1 MYDECKNELDDQT
14 TAVEY
19 INKVRQRPSTN
30 MPAINSGATWLKA
43 TTKSEVFE
51 RIKHE
56 RAVELI
62 AEGHRWFDLRRWNI
76 AKDVLPG
83 DVYGATGQRMM
94 TRTFL
99 DRDMLWPIPGVEIER
114 NPALEPNNPG
124 WD

>member
-1 MYDECKNELDDQT
+1 MNGEINNREDTPINFPLIRLADVYLMYAECKNELDDQT

-62 AEGHRWFDLRRWNI
+62 AEGHRWVRPSPLEISLKMYFQEMYMER
-76 AKDVLPG
+76 
-83 DVYGATGQRMM
+83 
-94 TRTFL
+94 L
-99 DRDMLWPIPGVEIER
+99 DEE
-114 NPALEPNNPG
+114 
-124 WD
+124 